1 MMYYHGIL
9 TMGLL
14 GGNMYEVAGGS
25 ETRPGGLCPYLS
37 ICKVGRLDVA
47 ALQVVD
53 ASMARFGAGAHPGAA
68 VSSST

>member
-14 GGNMYEVAGGS
+14 GGNMDEAAGSS

-47 ALQVVD
+47 GLQVVNL
-53 ASMARFGAGAHPGAA
+53 SIVNIVILEG
-68 VSSST
+68 